1 MLSLC
6 LSSISIYGC
15 NNQQIPVIPVSR
27 SYLEQK
33 SKLMIK
39 YHSLKMNSV
48 ELEVLKIKYFLTYSA
63 RAKRP
68 AAANSTQHSVL
79 SRVNWLVV
87 EE

>member
-1 MLSLC
+1 
-6 LSSISIYGC
+6 
-15 NNQQIPVIPVSR
+15 
-27 SYLEQK
+27 
-33 SKLMIK
+33 
-39 YHSLKMNSV
+39 MNSV